1 MHIKRGERVFLL
13 GDNGCGKTT
22 LMRMILGETAADC
35 GESEFGARVITGYY
49 DQAQSDMDPSKSALD
64 TVYDALPHMTL
75 GMVRSALAAFLFK
88 GDDVYKLVGDLSG
101 GERARVALC
110 RLMLSKCNFLLLDE
124 PTNHLDIASK
134 EALENALSEYDGTM
148 LMISHD
154 RYFINKLADRIYAVE
169 NGTVKVYNGNY
180 DYYLSHRTVVQEEVK
195 RVEKA
200 PNEYKKRK
208 EQGSQLRKLKTRAS
222 RAEAAIA
229 ETEERI
235 AELEGMLADGSFSA
249 DYEKVMEITNE
260 LSEQNDKLTEL
271 YEEWEQCLTEIE
283 EQQ

>member
-1 MHIKRGERVFLL
+1 
-13 GDNGCGKTT
+13 
-22 LMRMILGETAADC
+22 
-35 GESEFGARVITGYY
+35 
-49 DQAQSDMDPSKSALD
+49 
-64 TVYDALPHMTL
+64 
-75 GMVRSALAAFLFK
+75 
-88 GDDVYKLVGDLSG
+88 
-101 GERARVALC
+101 
-110 RLMLSKCNFLLLDE
+110 
-124 PTNHLDIASK
+124 
-134 EALENALSEYDGTM
+134 
-148 LMISHD
+148 
-154 RYFINKLADRIYAVE
+154 
-169 NGTVKVYNGNY
+169 
-180 DYYLSHRTVVQEEVK
+180 VQEEVK